1 MDDLTL
7 MKRLAAAVF
16 LAVREAHPVY
26 GSSAG
31 AHGGIGGQAL
41 TPSCSFLYPPSENE
55 YWTQYDVLMK
65 PVYELMVEHPELNL
79 KECADEL
86 KAELLAEFFPLV
98 E

>member
-26 GSSAG
+26 ANTTG
-31 AHGGIGGQAL
+31 AHGGIGGQTF
-41 TPSCSFLYPPSENE
+41 TPSCSFLYPPSKNE

-65 PVYELMVEHPELNL
+65 PVYELMVEYPELNL
-79 KECADEL
+79 KECAEAL
-86 KAELLAEFFPLV
+86 KEELLAEYFSPP

>member
-31 AHGGIGGQAL
+31 EHGGIGGQAL
-41 TPSCSFLYPPSENE
+41 TPSCSFLYPPSKNE

-79 KECADEL
+79 KECAEAL
-86 KAELLAEFFPLV
+86 KEELLAEYFSPP